1 MRVLHGSRES
11 RWGQITPRVGIYNCA
26 YLGVPIHTQ
35 SEGGVAVAHALRD
48 GQRVGAKVD
57 QKAGMAV
64 PEVVSPDGLGQP
76 GRPQRRKDHLLPEV
90 VAVEGAVLAGL
101 EQPAV
106 A

>member
-26 YLGVPIHTQ
+26 YLGVISCLYAELVELLRKPGLDALEQVPIHTQ

-76 GRPQRRKDHLLPEV
+76 GRP
-90 VAVEGAVLAGL
+90 
-101 EQPAV
+101 
-106 A
+106 